1 MQNAKCK
8 NTEAVSGGGLFCICH
23 FAFCIAAL
31 TGAAAPA
38 AAQISLV
45 GDWAGRYQEDFQDR
59 VPGPD
64 LGDYTGLPINEAAR
78 RYADSWDPSRV
89 SLLEHQCEPYVSPH
103 IYRGPL
109 QFRIWE
115 EKDPNTQELIAI
127 KQYLGT
133 YQQWRTIWL
142 DGRPHPPDYA
152 PHTWMGFSTGEW
164 HGDVLTVNTTHIKA
178 EFFRRSGIPSSD
190 RTTLVEHYIRH
201 GNVLSHVM
209 IATDPVYL
217 TEPLIMSEEF
227 VLMERG
233 NQNWLYNCEY
243 AMEIDRPKNEVPHF
257 LAGTNPSLEEYAE
270 RYGIPLAAARG
281 GAETTYPEY
290 MTTLRSMAGPA
301 TATNVGRAL
310 SGPPGEPDK
319 ARSTTPAGEA
329 DKPRPATP
337 AGGPDKARP
346 ATDVQT
352 IHVQGNVHMIVGAGS
367 NIAVQVG
374 DDGVV
379 VVDTGNGQLSD
390 KVIAAITALS
400 NKEIRWVINT
410 EFDRDHAGGNEAISK
425 AGRTVNGNPAAVVAH
440 ENAAARMAQAGVPDN
455 GRPFN
460 TYFEPARDFP
470 FNGEPVMIYHDDA
483 AHTDGG
489 SMVMFRRSDVIVA
502 GDAFLTTT
510 YPVIDAK
517 NGGSVAGIIRSLN
530 RILDLAVPSKFLQE
544 GGTYVIPGHGRIADE
559 ADVVEYRD
567 MVVIV
572 SERIANMVKKGM
584 TLEQVKAARPTA
596 DYDLRYGADSGPWT
610 TAMFVEAI
618 YNEMKAAK

>member
-1 MQNAKCK
+1 MK
-8 NTEAVSGGGLFCICH
+8 NTEASRSGRVFCICH
-23 FAFCIAAL
+23 FAFCILALICAASSAS
-31 TGAAAPA
+31 G
-38 AAQISLV
+38 QISLV

-78 RYADSWDPSRV
+78 KYADSWDPSRV

-109 QFRIWE
+109 QFRIWD

-142 DGRPHPPDYA
+142 DGRPHPPEYA

-257 LAGTNPSLEEYAE
+257 LDGTNPSLKEYAE
-270 RYGIPLAAARG
+270 RYGIPLEAARG
-281 GAETTYPEY
+281 GAETTYPDY
-290 MTTLRSMAGPA
+290 MTTLRSML
-301 TATNVGRAL
+301 T
-310 SGPPGEPDK
+310 
-319 ARSTTPAGEA
+319 
-329 DKPRPATP
+329 
-337 AGGPDKARP
+337 GGPDKARP
-346 ATDVQT
+346 TTPPGPPRAAVTNVGRPLSGPPGEADRLTTDVQT
-352 IHVQGNVHMIVGAGS
+352 IHVQGNVHMIVGAGA

-379 VVDTGNGQLSD
+379 VVDTGNGQLTD
-390 KVIAAITALS
+390 KVLAAIRSLS
-400 NKEIRWVINT
+400 KNEIRWIINT
-410 EFDRDHAGGNEAISK
+410 EFDRDHAAGNEAISK

-440 ENAAARMAQAGVPDN
+440 ENASARMAQAGVADD

-460 TYFEPARDFP
+460 TYFEHARDFP
-470 FNGEPVMIYHDDA
+470 FNGEPVMIYHDDG
-483 AHTDGG
+483 AHTDSG

-544 GGTYVIPGHGRIADE
+544 GGTYIIPGHGRIADE

-572 SERIANMVKKGM
+572 GERIADMVKKGM
-584 TLEQVKAARPTA
+584 TLEQVKAARPTI

-618 YNEMKAAK
+618 YNEMKATK

>member
-1 MQNAKCK
+1 
-8 NTEAVSGGGLFCICH
+8 
-23 FAFCIAAL
+23 
-31 TGAAAPA
+31 
-38 AAQISLV
+38 
-45 GDWAGRYQEDFQDR
+45 
-59 VPGPD
+59 
-64 LGDYTGLPINEAAR
+64 
-78 RYADSWDPSRV
+78 
-89 SLLEHQCEPYVSPH
+89 
-103 IYRGPL
+103 
-109 QFRIWE
+109 
-115 EKDPNTQELIAI
+115 
-127 KQYLGT
+127 
-133 YQQWRTIWL
+133 
-142 DGRPHPPDYA
+142 
-152 PHTWMGFSTGEW
+152 
-164 HGDVLTVNTTHIKA
+164 
-178 EFFRRSGIPSSD
+178 
-190 RTTLVEHYIRH
+190 
-201 GNVLSHVM
+201 
-209 IATDPVYL
+209 
-217 TEPLIMSEEF
+217 
-227 VLMERG
+227 
-233 NQNWLYNCEY
+233 
-243 AMEIDRPKNEVPHF
+243 
-257 LAGTNPSLEEYAE
+257 
-270 RYGIPLAAARG
+270 
-281 GAETTYPEY
+281 
-290 MTTLRSMAGPA
+290 
-301 TATNVGRAL
+301 
-310 SGPPGEPDK
+310 
-319 ARSTTPAGEA
+319 
-329 DKPRPATP
+329 
-337 AGGPDKARP
+337 
-346 ATDVQT
+346 
-352 IHVQGNVHMIVGAGS
+352 MIVGAGS

-390 KVIAAITALS
+390 KVIAAIKALS

-584 TLEQVKAARPTA
+584 TLEQVTAARPTI

-618 YNEMKAAK
+618 YNEMKAGK

>member
-1 MQNAKCK
+1 MC
-8 NTEAVSGGGLFCICH
+8 VP
-23 FAFCIAAL
+23 
-31 TGAAAPA
+31 APA
-38 AAQISLV
+38 GAQISLV
-45 GDWAGRYQEDFQDR
+45 GDWVGRYQEDFQDR

-64 LGDYTGLPINEAAR
+64 LGDYTGLPVNDAAR

-142 DGRPHPPDYA
+142 DGRPHPPDFA

-164 HGDVLTVNTTHIKA
+164 HGDILTVNTTHIKA

-227 VLMERG
+227 VQMDRG

-257 LAGTNPSLEEYAE
+257 LEDANPSLKEYAD
-270 RYGIPLAAARG
+270 RYGIPLEAARG

-290 MTTLRSMAGPA
+290 MGTLRSMVNAPA
-301 TATNVGRAL
+301 
-310 SGPPGEPDK
+310 
-319 ARSTTPAGEA
+319 
-329 DKPRPATP
+329 PRPATTGGTRPTP
-337 AGGPDKARP
+337 AVARDPRSSPARP
-346 ATDVQT
+346 GVGGASSDTPGGTRSATSDVQT
-352 IHVQGNVHMIVGAGS
+352 IHVQGNVHMIVGAGA

-379 VVDTGNGQLSD
+379 VVDTGNGQLTD
-390 KVIAAITALS
+390 KVLAAIKSLS

-460 TYFEPARDFP
+460 TYFERARDFP
-470 FNGEPVMIYHDDA
+470 FNGEPVMIYHDEA

-517 NGGSVAGIIRSLN
+517 YGGSVAGIIRSLN

-544 GGTYVIPGHGRIADE
+544 GGTYVIPGHGRICDE

-572 SERIANMVKKGM
+572 SERIADMVKKGM
-584 TLEQVKAARPTA
+584 TLAQVKAARPTL
-596 DYDLRYGADSGPWT
+596 DYDARYGSDTGPWT
-610 TAMFVEAI
+610 PAMFVEAI

>member
-1 MQNAKCK
+1 M
-8 NTEAVSGGGLFCICH
+8 
-23 FAFCIAAL
+23 
-31 TGAAAPA
+31 AAPA

-45 GDWAGRYQEDFQDR
+45 GEWVGRYHEDFQDR
-59 VPGPD
+59 IPGPD
-64 LGDYTGLPINEAAR
+64 LGDYTGLPVNDAAR
-78 RYADSWDPSRV
+78 RFADSWDPSRV
-89 SLLEHQCEPYVSPH
+89 SLLEHQCQPYVSPH

-115 EKDPNTQELIAI
+115 EKEPATQELIAI

-133 YQQWRTIWL
+133 YQQWRTIWM
-142 DGRPHPPDYA
+142 DGRPHPSEYA
-152 PHTWMGFSTGEW
+152 PHTWMGFSTGAW
-164 HGDVLTVNTTHIKA
+164 HGDILTVNTTHIKA

-190 RTTLVEHYIRH
+190 RTTLVEHYVRH
-201 GNVLSHVM
+201 GNTLSHVM

-243 AMEIDRPKNEVPHF
+243 AMEIARPKNEVPHF
-257 LAGTNPSLEEYAE
+257 LEGTNPSLKEYAD
-270 RYGIPLAAARG
+270 RYRMPLAAARG
-281 GAETTYPEY
+281 GAETMYPEY
-290 MTTLRSMAGPA
+290 MATLRSGPGAVARDPRPALRSPGEGGSGPA
-301 TATNVGRAL
+301 IRTP
-310 SGPPGEPDK
+310 GPPGGGTRP
-319 ARSTTPAGEA
+319 TA
-329 DKPRPATP
+329 DL
-337 AGGPDKARP
+337 
-346 ATDVQT
+346 QT
-352 IHVQGNVHMIVGAGS
+352 IHVQGNVHLIAGAGA

-379 VVDTGNGQLSD
+379 VVDTGSGQLTD
-390 KVIAAITALS
+390 KVLAAIKALS

-455 GRPFN
+455 ARPFN
-460 TYFEPARDFP
+460 TYFEDARDFP
-470 FNGEPVMIYHDDA
+470 FNGEAVLLYHDAA

-517 NGGSVAGIIRSLN
+517 NGGSVAGVIRSLN
-530 RILDLAVPSKFLQE
+530 RILELAVPSKFLQE
-544 GGTYVIPGHGRIADE
+544 GGTYIIPGHGRIADE

-567 MVVIV
+567 MVVII
-572 SERIANMVKKGM
+572 SERIADMAKKGM
-584 TLEQVKAARPTA
+584 TLEQVKATRPTL
-596 DYDLRYGADSGPWT
+596 DYDARYGSDGGAWT

-618 YNEMKAAK
+618 YNEMKAGK

>member
-1 MQNAKCK
+1 MRNAKCK

-31 TGAAAPA
+31 IGAAAPA

-270 RYGIPLAAARG
+270 RYGIPLEAARG

-301 TATNVGRAL
+301 TATNLGRTL
-310 SGPPGEPDK
+310 SGPAGEPDK

-390 KVIAAITALS
+390 KVIAAIKALS

-572 SERIANMVKKGM
+572 SDRIANMVKKGM
-584 TLEQVKAARPTA
+584 TLEQVKAARPTV
-596 DYDLRYGADSGPWT
+596 DYDRRYGADSGPWT

>member
-1 MQNAKCK
+1 MHMHNAPCP
-8 NTEAVSGGGLFCICH
+8 TQTCDAEADRHHVSQLSLCIEHC
-23 FAFCIAAL
+23 ALCIACL
-31 TGAAAPA
+31 IGLAAPA
-38 AAQISLV
+38 AAQINLV
-45 GDWAGRYQEDFQDR
+45 GDWVGRYQEDFQDR

-64 LGDYTGLPINEAAR
+64 LGDYTGLPITEAAR
-78 RYADSWDPSRV
+78 KYADSWDPSRV
-89 SLLEHQCEPYVSPH
+89 SMLEHQCEPYVSPH

-109 QFRIWE
+109 QFRMWE
-115 EKDPNTQELIAI
+115 ERQPDTQELIAI
-127 KQYLGT
+127 RQYLGT

-142 DGRPHPPDYA
+142 DGRPHPPEYA

-164 HGDVLTVNTTHIKA
+164 HGDILTVNTTHIKA

-190 RTTLVEHYIRH
+190 RTTLVEHYVRH

-243 AMEIDRPKNEVPHF
+243 AMEIDRPRNEVPHF
-257 LAGTNPSLEEYAE
+257 LPGTNPSLKEYAE
-270 RYGIPLAAARG
+270 HYGIPLDAARG

-290 MTTLRSMAGPA
+290 MATLRSIVAGRTAGPPA
-301 TATNVGRAL
+301 DIRGGTRPAASVGPAA
-310 SGPPGEPDK
+310 S
-319 ARSTTPAGEA
+319 AAAGEA
-329 DKPRPATP
+329 GT
-337 AGGPDKARP
+337 ARP
-346 ATDVQT
+346 TIANDIQT
-352 IHVQGNVHMIVGAGS
+352 IHVQGNVHMIVGAGA

-379 VVDTGNGQLSD
+379 VVDTGNGQLTD
-390 KVIAAITALS
+390 KVLAAIRSLS
-400 NKEIRWVINT
+400 KNEIRWIINT
-410 EFDRDHAGGNEAISK
+410 EFDRDHAAGNEAISK

-440 ENAAARMAQAGVPDN
+440 ENASARMAQAGVADD

-460 TYFEPARDFP
+460 TYFEHARDFP
-470 FNGEPVMIYHDDA
+470 FNGEPVMIYHDDG
-483 AHTDGG
+483 AHTDSG

-544 GGTYVIPGHGRIADE
+544 GGTYIIPGHGRIADE

-572 SERIANMVKKGM
+572 NERIADMVKKGM
-584 TLEQVKAARPTA
+584 TLDQVKAARPTI

-618 YNEMKAAK
+618 YNEMKARK

>member
-1 MQNAKCK
+1 MLNADADERASTLCVD
-8 NTEAVSGGGLFCICH
+8 TALRLGIVHWAL
-23 FAFCIAAL
+23 CIAWL
-31 TGAAAPA
+31 IGAPA
-38 AAQISLV
+38 PAGAQISLV
-45 GDWAGRYQEDFQDR
+45 GDWVGRYQEDFQDR
-59 VPGPD
+59 IPGPD
-64 LGDYTGLPINEAAR
+64 LGDYTGLPVNDAAR

-89 SLLEHQCEPYVSPH
+89 SMLEHQCEPYVASH

-115 EKDPNTQELIAI
+115 DRNPDTQELIALR
-127 KQYLGT
+127 QYLGT

-142 DGRPHPPDYA
+142 DGRAHPPEYA

-164 HGDVLTVNTTHIKA
+164 HGDILTVTTTHIKA

-190 RTTLVEHYIRH
+190 RTTLVEHYVRH

-227 VLMERG
+227 VVMDRG

-243 AMEIDRPKNEVPHF
+243 AMEIDRPRNEVPHF
-257 LAGTNPSLEEYAE
+257 LEGTNPSLKEYAE
-270 RYGIPLAAARG
+270 KYGIPLAAARG

-290 MTTLRSMAGPA
+290 MATLRGLLAGQPSPRSEPGGGTRPPASNAGPTASNAGRAPAPVGRDPRSGPA
-301 TATNVGRAL
+301 TI
-310 SGPPGEPDK
+310 E
-319 ARSTTPAGEA
+319 
-329 DKPRPATP
+329 
-337 AGGPDKARP
+337 
-346 ATDVQT
+346 T
-352 IHVQGNVHMIVGAGS
+352 IHVQGNVHMIVGAGA

-379 VVDTGNGQLSD
+379 VVDTGNGQLTD
-390 KVIAAITALS
+390 KVLAAIRSLS

-410 EFDRDHAGGNEAISK
+410 EFDRDHAGGNEALSR

-460 TYFEPARDFP
+460 TYFEGMRDFP
-470 FNGEPVMIYHDDA
+470 FNGEPVILYHDAA

-510 YPVIDAK
+510 YPVIDAR
-517 NGGSVAGIIRSLN
+517 NGGSVAGVIRSLD
-530 RILDLAVPSKFLQE
+530 RILELAVPSKYLQE
-544 GGTYVIPGHGRIADE
+544 GGTYIVPGHGRIADE

-572 SERIANMVKKGM
+572 SERIANLVKQGL
-584 TLEQVKAARPTA
+584 TLAQVKAAQPTL
-596 DYDLRYGADSGPWT
+596 DYDARYAGDGGASP
-610 TAMFVEAI
+610 AAFVEAI
-618 YNEMKAAK
+618 YNEMKGAK